1 MAKPDAAGD
10 QALDLARQNDLFE
23 SATPQEILAWTTQH
37 FAADAVLTMSFQHEG
52 VVIAHMLREVA
63 PDTPIF
69 FIDTGYHFPET
80 LAYRDELIERFGL
93 PVRNLTS
100 VMPRVEFVA
109 KYGDDLYDRDP
120 DLCCKIN
127 KVEPMQ
133 LALRG
138 VRAWINGRRRDQAVT
153 RSRMPIAERLQG
165 GIVKVNPL
173 ANWTSRDTWR
183 YMSAHDIP
191 THPLFEQGYT
201 SIGCAPCT
209 RPVLAGED
217 ERAGRWAGRGK
228 VECGLHT
235 FLATDDEPAA
245 DPATGERRPA
255 GAAGGET
262 TQAPPRA
269 ANERAGEEDAEIPAP
284 RVARR

>member
-1 MAKPDAAGD
+1 MNAPDSVPESI
-10 QALDLARQNDLFE
+10 DLPGTNERFE
-23 SATPQEILAWTTQH
+23 TTPPEEILRWTVET
-37 FAADAVLTMSFQHEG
+37 FSPDAVLTMSFQHEG
-52 VVIAHMLREVA
+52 VVIAHMLRGIA
-63 PDTPIF
+63 PATPIL

-80 LAYRDELIERFGL
+80 LAYRDQLVELFGF
-93 PVRNLTS
+93 PVRNIRS
-100 VMPRVEFVA
+100 AMPRAEFVA
-109 KYGDDLYDRDP
+109 RHGDDLYDRDP

-133 LALRG
+133 SALVG
-138 VRAWINGRRRDQAVT
+138 VRAWINGRRRDQAST
-153 RSRMPIAERLQG
+153 RTRMPIVERIGG

-173 ANWTSRDTWR
+173 ASWTARDTWQ
-183 YMSAHDIP
+183 YMTRHGIP

-235 FLATDDEPAA
+235 FAEPA
-245 DPATGERRPA
+245 DPEK
-255 GAAGGET
+255 
-262 TQAPPRA
+262 
-269 ANERAGEEDAEIPAP
+269 
-284 RVARR
+284 

>member
-1 MAKPDAAGD
+1 MNPPDAVPESI
-10 QALDLARQNDLFE
+10 DLSGLNDRFE
-23 SATPQEILAWTTQH
+23 TASPEDILRWTVGS
-37 FAADAVLTMSFQHEG
+37 FAPDAVLTMSFQHEG

-63 PDTPIF
+63 PGTPIL

-80 LAYRDELIERFGL
+80 LAYRDDLVARFGF
-93 PVRNLTS
+93 PVRNLRS
-100 VMPRVEFVA
+100 AMPREEFVA
-109 KYGDDLYDRDP
+109 RHGDDLYDRDP

-133 LALRG
+133 LALVG
-138 VRAWINGRRRDQAVT
+138 VRAWINGRRRDQAST
-153 RSRMPIAERLQG
+153 RTRMPIVERLGG

-173 ANWTSRDTWR
+173 ANWNSRDTWR
-183 YMSAHDIP
+183 YMSLHEIP

-235 FLATDDEPAA
+235 FLDPESEP
-245 DPATGERRPA
+245 
-255 GAAGGET
+255 
-262 TQAPPRA
+262 
-269 ANERAGEEDAEIPAP
+269 EE
-284 RVARR
+284 

>member
-1 MAKPDAAGD
+1 MNPPDAVPESI
-10 QALDLARQNDLFE
+10 DLSGLNDRFE
-23 SATPQEILAWTTQH
+23 TASPEDILRWTVGS
-37 FAADAVLTMSFQHEG
+37 FAPDAVLTMSFQHEG

-63 PDTPIF
+63 PGTPIL

-80 LAYRDELIERFGL
+80 LAYRDDLVARFGF
-93 PVRNLTS
+93 PVRNLRS
-100 VMPRVEFVA
+100 AMPREEFVA
-109 KYGDDLYDRDP
+109 RHGDDLYDRDP

-133 LALRG
+133 LALVG
-138 VRAWINGRRRDQAVT
+138 VRAWINGRRRDQAST
-153 RSRMPIAERLQG
+153 RTRMPIVERLGG

-173 ANWTSRDTWR
+173 ANWNSRDTWR
-183 YMSAHDIP
+183 YMSLHEIP

-235 FLATDDEPAA
+235 FLDPESEAESEP
-245 DPATGERRPA
+245 
-255 GAAGGET
+255 
-262 TQAPPRA
+262 
-269 ANERAGEEDAEIPAP
+269 EE
-284 RVARR
+284 

>member
-1 MAKPDAAGD
+1 MANPDAASD
-10 QALDLARQNDLFE
+10 QAIDLARQSELFE
-23 SATPQEILAWTTQH
+23 SATPQEILTWTTGR
-37 FAADAVLTMSFQHEG
+37 FAPDAVLTMSFQHEG
-52 VVIAHMLREVA
+52 VVIAHMLRGIA

-80 LAYRDELIERFGL
+80 LAYRDELIARFGL

-100 VMPRVEFVA
+100 VMPRAEFVA
-109 KYGDDLYDRDP
+109 KYGDDLYARDP

-153 RSRMPIAERLQG
+153 RSRMPIVERLQG

-173 ANWTSRDTWR
+173 ANWTSRDTYR
-183 YMSAHDIP
+183 YLTEHDIP

-209 RPVLAGED
+209 RPILAGED
-217 ERAGRWAGRGK
+217 ERAGRWAGQGK
-228 VECGLHT
+228 TECGLHT
-235 FLATDDEPAA
+235 FLTPPEGDGATDASSAAPDAKAPARAEP
-245 DPATGERRPA
+245 EREFEP
-255 GAAGGET
+255 GAA
-262 TQAPPRA
+262 RA
-269 ANERAGEEDAEIPAP
+269 A
-284 RVARR
+284 RR